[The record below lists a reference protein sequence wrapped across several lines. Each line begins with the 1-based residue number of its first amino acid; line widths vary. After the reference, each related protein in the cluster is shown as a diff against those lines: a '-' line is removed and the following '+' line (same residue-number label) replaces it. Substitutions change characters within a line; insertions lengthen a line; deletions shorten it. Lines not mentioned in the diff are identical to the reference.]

1 MKFSP
6 NIKIP
11 DSLKRVLKRES
22 TPTPLQEP
30 RRPIK
35 RNPKDNIPLNF
46 RERSNARISL
56 LASIV
61 VLAILVLFFNQLD
74 YRLIRKPA
82 IDAQKKAAAIKEKQ
96 EAAATTGEITTASV
110 IAVGDNLYH
119 QSLIDAG
126 ASSDGNW
133 NYDKIYTHIQDAIKD
148 ADIKMI
154 DQETVFTTDHDSVSS
169 YPSFATPTEVGDAI
183 IKAGFNVVESANN
196 HIDDFGEGFLT
207 DTLNFWKTTYPDVTL
222 LGIHDS
228 QEDADTV
235 KIREVNGIK
244 IAFLD
249 YTYGTNVGGIE
260 GKDYMI
266 DMIRKDKITTMIQK
280 AKQQADCIIFVAHWG
295 TEDETMPN
303 EYEKQWAA
311 YLMEQGVNVIIG
323 GHPHV
328 LQPYGRLTDDKG
340 NETVV
345 FYSLGNFVS
354 TQQKLEELLGGM
366 AKFTIQKTVKDGKT
380 SIEILT
386 PTVEPLVMHYNSDAG
401 EFGPYMLSDYTE
413 ELASQN
419 GVQKYIGSGVFT
431 LDNLKKKFNEIMS
444 MNVTPSTGTNLLDV
458 TIDTDLNMIDASG
471 NIVEDTDSITAEKY
485 YADKGIDINS
495 ENFNSADN
503 NSGST
508 DSSSDD
514 TSDDGSDSYDDSSYD
529 DSYDDSSYD
538 SSDDS
543 SDDGSYDDGSYDDS
557 NYDDGSYDDS
567 SYDDGSS
574 DGSSYDDYVDEG
586 YDTDEEGGDWNY

>member
-1 MKFSP
+1 
-6 NIKIP
+6 
-11 DSLKRVLKRES
+11 
-22 TPTPLQEP
+22 
-30 RRPIK
+30 
-35 RNPKDNIPLNF
+35 
-46 RERSNARISL
+46 
-56 LASIV
+56 
-61 VLAILVLFFNQLD
+61 
-74 YRLIRKPA
+74 
-82 IDAQKKAAAIKEKQ
+82 
-96 EAAATTGEITTASV
+96 
-110 IAVGDNLYH
+110 
-119 QSLIDAG
+119 
-126 ASSDGNW
+126 
-133 NYDKIYTHIQDAIKD
+133 
-148 ADIKMI
+148 MI

-207 DTLNFWKTTYPDVTL
+207 DTLNFWKTKYPDVTL

-235 KIREVNGIK
+235 KIREINGIK

-266 DMIRKDKITTMIQK
+266 DMIRKDKITAMIQK
-280 AKQQADCIIFVAHWG
+280 AKKQADCIIFVAHWG
-295 TEDETMPN
+295 TEGETMPN

-366 AKFTIQKTVKDGKT
+366 AKFTIQKTVQNGKT

-419 GVQKYIGSGVFT
+419 GVQSYIGSGVFT

-485 YADKGIDINS
+485 YADKGIDITS
-495 ENFNSADN
+495 EDFNSADN

-508 DSSSDD
+508 
-514 TSDDGSDSYDDSSYD
+514 
-529 DSYDDSSYD
+529 
-538 SSDDS
+538 DDS
-543 SDDGSYDDGSYDDS
+543 SDDGSYDDGSYDDGS
-557 NYDDGSYDDS
+557 YDDGSYDDGSYDDGSYDDGSYDDGSYDDS
-567 SYDDGSS
+567 
-574 DGSSYDDYVDEG
+574 
-586 YDTDEEGGDWNY
+586 EE

>member
-1 MKFSP
+1 MKFP
-6 NIKIP
+6 LNFNNPFKKEN
-11 DSLKRVLKRES
+11 LTEGLQNFREERENRK
-22 TPTPLQEP
+22 TV
-30 RRPIK
+30 K
-35 RNPKDNIPLNF
+35 RNFKENIPLNF
-46 RERSNARISL
+46 RERSNARASL
-56 LASIV
+56 LASVI
-61 VLAILVLFFNQLD
+61 VLAVLVILFNQLD
-74 YRLIRKPA
+74 YRMIRKPA
-82 IDAQKKAAAIKEKQ
+82 IDAQKKAAAKEKPKTT
-96 EAAATTGEITTASV
+96 ATTSDVTTASV

-126 ASSDGNW
+126 ASEDGNW
-133 NYDKIYTHIQDAIKD
+133 NYDKIYTHITDAIKD
-148 ADIKMI
+148 ADIRMI

-183 IKAGFNVVESANN
+183 VKAGFNVVESANN

-207 DTLNFWKTTYPDVTL
+207 DTLNFWKTKYPDVTL

-458 TIDTDLNMIDASG
+458 TINTDLNIIDASG
-471 NIVEDTDSITAEKY
+471 NIVEDTDSITAEQY

-503 NSGST
+503 GSGST
-508 DSSSDD
+508 
-514 TSDDGSDSYDDSSYD
+514 
-529 DSYDDSSYD
+529 
-538 SSDDS
+538 DDS
-543 SDDGSYDDGSYDDS
+543 SDDGSDDDS
-557 NYDDGSYDDS
+557 GSYDDS
-567 SYDDGSS
+567 SYDDGSY
-574 DGSSYDDYVDEG
+574 DDSYDES
-586 YDTDEEGGDWNY
+586 EE

>member
-1 MKFSP
+1 MKFPP
-6 NIKIP
+6 NFNNPFKKENLP
-11 DSLKRVLKRES
+11 ESLQNFRELRES
-22 TPTPLQEP
+22 
-30 RRPIK
+30 RKAVK
-35 RNPKDNIPLNF
+35 RNSRDNIPLNF
-46 RERSNARISL
+46 RERSNARTSL
-56 LASIV
+56 IASIV
-61 VLAILVLFFNQLD
+61 VLAFLVLFFNQLD

-82 IDAQKKAAAIKEKQ
+82 IDAQKKTAAMKEQQKT
-96 EAAATTGEITTASV
+96 EAAATETTTASV

-126 ASSDGNW
+126 ASEDGNW
-133 NYDKIYTHIQDAIKD
+133 NYDKIYTHILDAIKD
-148 ADIKMI
+148 ADVKMI

-196 HIDDFGEGFLT
+196 HIDDFGEGFLN
-207 DTLNFWKTTYPDVTL
+207 DTLNFWKTKYPDVTL

-228 QEDADTV
+228 QEDSDTV

-266 DMIRKDKITTMIQK
+266 DMIRKEKITTMIQK
-280 AKQQADCIIFVAHWG
+280 AKKQADCIIFVAHWG

-366 AKFTIQKTVKDGKT
+366 AKFTIQKTVQNGKT
-380 SIEILT
+380 SIQILT
-386 PTVEPLVMHYNSDAG
+386 PTVEPLVIHYNSEAG

-413 ELASQN
+413 ELASQH
-419 GVQKYIGSGVFT
+419 GVQKYIGNVFT

-444 MNVTPSTGTNLLDV
+444 MNVTPSTGTDLLDV
-458 TIDTDLNMIDASG
+458 TINTDLNMVDASG
-471 NIVEDTDSITAEKY
+471 NVVEDTNSITAEQY
-485 YADKGIDINS
+485 YADKGIDVNS
-495 ENFNSADN
+495 EDFNAADN
-503 NSGST
+503 GSGNSD
-508 DSSSDD
+508 DSSYDSSDD
-514 TSDDGSDSYDDSSYD
+514 SSYDDSSYDDSSYD

-538 SSDDS
+538 DS
-543 SDDGSYDDGSYDDS
+543 SYDASYDDS
-557 NYDDGSYDDS
+557 
-567 SYDDGSS
+567 
-574 DGSSYDDYVDEG
+574 
-586 YDTDEEGGDWNY
+586 EE

>member
-1 MKFSP
+1 MKFPP
-6 NIKIP
+6 NFNNP
-11 DSLKRVLKRES
+11 FKRENL
-22 TPTPLQEP
+22 PERLQNFREA
-30 RRPIK
+30 RENRKAVK
-35 RNPKDNIPLNF
+35 RNFKENIPLNF
-46 RERSNARISL
+46 RERSNARTSL
-56 LASIV
+56 LASVI
-61 VLAILVLFFNQLD
+61 VLAVLVILFNQLD

-82 IDAQKKAAAIKEKQ
+82 IDAQKKAAAAKEKQ
-96 EAAATTGEITTASV
+96 ETEAATGDVTTASV

-126 ASSDGNW
+126 VSEDGTW
-133 NYDKIYTHIQDAIKD
+133 NYDKIYTHITDAIKD
-148 ADIKMI
+148 ADIRMI
-154 DQETVFTTDHDSVSS
+154 DQETVFTTDHDNVSS

-207 DTLNFWKTTYPDVTL
+207 DTLNFWKTNYPDVTL

-235 KIREVNGIK
+235 KIREVNGIR

-380 SIEILT
+380 SVKILT
-386 PTVEPLVMHYNSDAG
+386 PTVEPLVMHYNSDSG

-419 GVQKYIGSGVFT
+419 GVQKYIGDGVFT

-444 MNVTPSTGTNLLDV
+444 MNVTPSTGTDLLDV
-458 TIDTDLNMIDASG
+458 TINTDLNMIDSSG
-471 NIVEDTDSITAEKY
+471 NVVEDTASITAEQY
-485 YADKGIDINS
+485 YADKGIDITS
-495 ENFNSADN
+495 ESFNTA
-503 NSGST
+503 
-508 DSSSDD
+508 DSSSGSAEGSSDD
-514 TSDDGSDSYDDSSYD
+514 SSDDGSDDGSYDDSSD
-529 DSYDDSSYD
+529 DGSYY
-538 SSDDS
+538 
-543 SDDGSYDDGSYDDS
+543 DDGSYDDGSYDDS
-557 NYDDGSYDDS
+557 YYDDS
-567 SYDDGSS
+567 
-574 DGSSYDDYVDEG
+574 
-586 YDTDEEGGDWNY
+586 EE

>member
-1 MKFSP
+1 MKFPP
-6 NIKIP
+6 NFNNPFKKENLP
-11 DSLKRVLKRES
+11 ESLQNFRELRES
-22 TPTPLQEP
+22 
-30 RRPIK
+30 RKAVK
-35 RNPKDNIPLNF
+35 RNSRDNIPLNF
-46 RERSNARISL
+46 RERSNARTSL
-56 LASIV
+56 IASIV
-61 VLAILVLFFNQLD
+61 VLAFLVLFFNQID

-82 IDAQKKAAAIKEKQ
+82 IDAQKKAAAMKEQQKT
-96 EAAATTGEITTASV
+96 EAAATETTTASV

-126 ASSDGNW
+126 ASEDGNW
-133 NYDKIYTHIQDAIKD
+133 NYDKIYTHILDAIKD
-148 ADIKMI
+148 ADVKMI

-196 HIDDFGEGFLT
+196 HIDDFGEGFLN
-207 DTLNFWKTTYPDVTL
+207 DTLNFWKTKYPDVTL

-228 QEDADTV
+228 QEDSDTV

-266 DMIRKDKITTMIQK
+266 DMIRKEKITTMIQK
-280 AKQQADCIIFVAHWG
+280 AKKQADCIIFVAHWG

-366 AKFTIQKTVKDGKT
+366 AKFTIQKTVQNGKT
-380 SIEILT
+380 SIQILT
-386 PTVEPLVMHYNSDAG
+386 PTVEPLVMHYNSEAG

-413 ELASQN
+413 ELASQH
-419 GVQKYIGSGVFT
+419 GVQKYIGNVFT

-444 MNVTPSTGTNLLDV
+444 MNVTPSTGTDLLDV
-458 TIDTDLNMIDASG
+458 TINTDLNMVDASG
-471 NIVEDTDSITAEKY
+471 NVVEDTNSITAEQY

-495 ENFNSADN
+495 EDFNAADN
-503 NSGST
+503 GSGNSD
-508 DSSSDD
+508 DSSYDSSDD
-514 TSDDGSDSYDDSSYD
+514 SSYDDSSYDDSSYDDSSYD

-538 SSDDS
+538 DS
-543 SDDGSYDDGSYDDS
+543 SYDASYDDS
-557 NYDDGSYDDS
+557 
-567 SYDDGSS
+567 
-574 DGSSYDDYVDEG
+574 
-586 YDTDEEGGDWNY
+586 EE

>member
-1 MKFSP
+1 MKFPLNFNNSFKKE
-6 NIKIP
+6 N
-11 DSLKRVLKRES
+11 LTEGLQNFREERENRK
-22 TPTPLQEP
+22 TV
-30 RRPIK
+30 K
-35 RNPKDNIPLNF
+35 RNFKENIPLNF
-46 RERSNARISL
+46 RERSNARASL
-56 LASIV
+56 LASVI
-61 VLAILVLFFNQLD
+61 VLAVLVILFNQLD
-74 YRLIRKPA
+74 YRMIRKPA
-82 IDAQKKAAAIKEKQ
+82 IDAQKKSAAAKEKP
-96 EAAATTGEITTASV
+96 ETTATTSDVTTASV

-126 ASSDGNW
+126 ASEDGNW
-133 NYDKIYTHIQDAIKD
+133 NYDKIYTHITDAIKD
-148 ADIKMI
+148 ADIRMI

-183 IKAGFNVVESANN
+183 VKAGFNVVESANN

-207 DTLNFWKTTYPDVTL
+207 DTLNFWKTKYPDVTL

-266 DMIRKDKITTMIQK
+266 DMIRKEKITTMIQK

-328 LQPYGRLTDDKG
+328 LQPYGRISDGKG

-366 AKFTIQKTVKDGKT
+366 AKFTIQKTVENGKT
-380 SIEILT
+380 SIQILT

-419 GVQKYIGSGVFT
+419 GVQKYIGDGVFT

-458 TIDTDLNMIDASG
+458 IIDTDLNMVDSSG
-471 NIVEDTDSITAEKY
+471 NIVEDTDSITAEQY
-485 YADKGIDINS
+485 YADKGIDVNS
-495 ENFNSADN
+495 EDFNSADS
-503 NSGST
+503 NSGNT
-508 DSSSDD
+508 D
-514 TSDDGSDSYDDSSYD
+514 
-529 DSYDDSSYD
+529 D

-543 SDDGSYDDGSYDDS
+543 SDDGSDDGSYDDGSYDDS
-557 NYDDGSYDDS
+557 SYDDTGD
-567 SYDDGSS
+567 YDS
-574 DGSSYDDYVDEG
+574 
-586 YDTDEEGGDWNY
+586 EE

>member
-1 MKFSP
+1 MKFPP
-6 NIKIP
+6 NFNNPFKKENLP
-11 DSLKRVLKRES
+11 ESLQNFRELRES
-22 TPTPLQEP
+22 
-30 RRPIK
+30 RKAVK
-35 RNPKDNIPLNF
+35 RNSRDNIPLNF
-46 RERSNARISL
+46 RERSNARTSL
-56 LASIV
+56 IASIV
-61 VLAILVLFFNQLD
+61 VLAFLVLFFNQLD

-82 IDAQKKAAAIKEKQ
+82 IDAQKKATAMKEQKKT
-96 EAAATTGEITTASV
+96 EAESVETTTASV

-126 ASSDGNW
+126 VSEDGNW
-133 NYDKIYTHIQDAIKD
+133 NYDNIYTHILDAIKD
-148 ADIKMI
+148 ADVKMI

-196 HIDDFGEGFLT
+196 HIDDFGEGFLN
-207 DTLNFWKTTYPDVTL
+207 DTLNFWKTKYPDVTL
-222 LGIHDS
+222 IGIHDS
-228 QEDADTV
+228 QEDSDTV

-266 DMIRKDKITTMIQK
+266 DMIRKEKITTMIQK
-280 AKQQADCIIFVAHWG
+280 AKKQADCIIFVAHWG

-366 AKFTIQKTVKDGKT
+366 AKFTIQKTVQNGKT
-380 SIEILT
+380 SIQILT
-386 PTVEPLVMHYNSDAG
+386 PTVEPLVMHYNSEAG

-413 ELASQN
+413 ELASQH
-419 GVQKYIGSGVFT
+419 GVQKYIGNVFT

-444 MNVTPSTGTNLLDV
+444 MNVTPSTGTDLLDV
-458 TIDTDLNMIDASG
+458 TINTDLNMVDASG
-471 NIVEDTDSITAEKY
+471 NVVEDTNSITAEQY
-485 YADKGIDINS
+485 YADKGIDVNS
-495 ENFNSADN
+495 EDFNAADN
-503 NSGST
+503 GSGNSD
-508 DSSSDD
+508 DSSYDSSDD
-514 TSDDGSDSYDDSSYD
+514 SSYDDSSYDDSSYD

-538 SSDDS
+538 DS
-543 SDDGSYDDGSYDDS
+543 SYDASYDDS
-557 NYDDGSYDDS
+557 
-567 SYDDGSS
+567 
-574 DGSSYDDYVDEG
+574 
-586 YDTDEEGGDWNY
+586 EE

>member
-1 MKFSP
+1 MKFPLNFNNSFKKE
-6 NIKIP
+6 N
-11 DSLKRVLKRES
+11 LTEGLQNFREERENRK
-22 TPTPLQEP
+22 TV
-30 RRPIK
+30 K
-35 RNPKDNIPLNF
+35 RNFKENIPLNF
-46 RERSNARISL
+46 RERSNARASL
-56 LASIV
+56 LASVI
-61 VLAILVLFFNQLD
+61 VLAVLVILFNQLD
-74 YRLIRKPA
+74 YRMIRKPA
-82 IDAQKKAAAIKEKQ
+82 IDAQKKSAAAKEKP
-96 EAAATTGEITTASV
+96 ETTATTSDVTTASV

-126 ASSDGNW
+126 ASEDGNW
-133 NYDKIYTHIQDAIKD
+133 NYDKIYTHITDAIKD
-148 ADIKMI
+148 ADIRMI

-183 IKAGFNVVESANN
+183 VKAGFNVVESANN
-196 HIDDFGEGFLT
+196 HIDYFGEGFLT
-207 DTLNFWKTTYPDVTL
+207 DTLNFWKTKYPDVTL

-266 DMIRKDKITTMIQK
+266 DMIRKEKITTMIQK

-328 LQPYGRLTDDKG
+328 LQPYGRISDGKG

-366 AKFTIQKTVKDGKT
+366 AKFTIQKTVENGKT
-380 SIEILT
+380 SIQILT

-419 GVQKYIGSGVFT
+419 GVQKYIGDGVFT

-458 TIDTDLNMIDASG
+458 TIDTDLNMVDSSG
-471 NIVEDTDSITAEKY
+471 NIVEDTDSITAEQY
-485 YADKGIDINS
+485 YADKGIDVNS
-495 ENFNSADN
+495 EDFNSADS
-503 NSGST
+503 NSGNT
-508 DSSSDD
+508 DDSSDD
-514 TSDDGSDSYDDSSYD
+514 SSDDGSDDGSYDDSSYD
-529 DSYDDSSYD
+529 DSSY
-538 SSDDS
+538 
-543 SDDGSYDDGSYDDS
+543 DDGSYDDGSYDDS
-557 NYDDGSYDDS
+557 NYDDTGDYDS
-567 SYDDGSS
+567 
-574 DGSSYDDYVDEG
+574 
-586 YDTDEEGGDWNY
+586 EE

>member
-1 MKFSP
+1 MKFP
-6 NIKIP
+6 LNFNNPFKKEN
-11 DSLKRVLKRES
+11 LTEGLQNFREERENRK
-22 TPTPLQEP
+22 TV
-30 RRPIK
+30 K
-35 RNPKDNIPLNF
+35 RNFKENIPRNF
-46 RERSNARISL
+46 RERSNARASL
-56 LASIV
+56 LASVI
-61 VLAILVLFFNQLD
+61 VLAVLVILFNQLD
-74 YRLIRKPA
+74 YRMIRKPA
-82 IDAQKKAAAIKEKQ
+82 IDAQKKTAAAKEKP
-96 EAAATTGEITTASV
+96 ETTATTSDVTTASV

-126 ASSDGNW
+126 ASEDGNW
-133 NYDKIYTHIQDAIKD
+133 NYDKIYTHITDAIKD
-148 ADIKMI
+148 ADIRMI

-183 IKAGFNVVESANN
+183 VKAGFNVVESANN

-207 DTLNFWKTTYPDVTL
+207 DTLNFWKTKYPDVTL

-266 DMIRKDKITTMIQK
+266 DMIRKEKITTMIQK

-328 LQPYGRLTDDKG
+328 LQPYGRISDGKG

-366 AKFTIQKTVKDGKT
+366 AKFTIQKTVENGKT
-380 SIEILT
+380 SIQILT

-419 GVQKYIGSGVFT
+419 GVQKYIGDGVFT

-458 TIDTDLNMIDASG
+458 TIDTDLNMVDSSG
-471 NIVEDTDSITAEKY
+471 NIVEDTDSITAEQY

-495 ENFNSADN
+495 EDFNSADSS
-503 NSGST
+503 SGNT
-508 DSSSDD
+508 DDSSDD
-514 TSDDGSDSYDDSSYD
+514 SSDDGSDDSSYD
-529 DSYDDSSYD
+529 DSSY
-538 SSDDS
+538 
-543 SDDGSYDDGSYDDS
+543 DDGSYDDGSYDDS
-557 NYDDGSYDDS
+557 SYDDTGD
-567 SYDDGSS
+567 YDS
-574 DGSSYDDYVDEG
+574 
-586 YDTDEEGGDWNY
+586 EE

>member
-1 MKFSP
+1 MKFPP

-11 DSLKRVLKRES
+11 DSIKRVLKRES
-22 TPTPLQEP
+22 TPDSLHEP
-30 RRPIK
+30 KRPIR

-46 RERSNARISL
+46 RERSNARASL
-56 LASIV
+56 LASVI

-82 IDAQKKAAAIKEKQ
+82 IDAQKKAAAAKAKADQ
-96 EAAATTGEITTASV
+96 EAADTTAETTTASV

-133 NYDKIYTHIQDAIKD
+133 NYDKIYTHITDAIKD

-207 DTLNFWKTTYPDVTL
+207 DTLNFWKTKYPDVTL

-266 DMIRKDKITTMIQK
+266 DMIRKDKITAMIQK

-366 AKFTIQKTVKDGKT
+366 AKFTIQKTVQDGKT

-401 EFGPYMLSDYTE
+401 EFGPYMLFDYTE

-419 GVQKYIGSGVFT
+419 GVQSYIGSGVFT

-471 NIVEDTDSITAEKY
+471 NVVEDTASITAEKY
-485 YADKGIDINS
+485 YADKGIDVTS
-495 ENFNSADN
+495 EDFNSADN

-508 DSSSDD
+508 DDSSDD
-514 TSDDGSDSYDDSSYD
+514 SSDDGSDSYDDSSYD
-529 DSYDDSSYD
+529 DGSYDDSSYD
-538 SSDDS
+538 DS
-543 SDDGSYDDGSYDDS
+543 SYDDGSYDDGSYDDGSYDDS
-557 NYDDGSYDDS
+557 
-567 SYDDGSS
+567 
-574 DGSSYDDYVDEG
+574 
-586 YDTDEEGGDWNY
+586 EE

>member
-1 MKFSP
+1 MKFP
-6 NIKIP
+6 LNFNNPFKKEN
-11 DSLKRVLKRES
+11 LTEGLQNFREERENRK
-22 TPTPLQEP
+22 TV
-30 RRPIK
+30 K
-35 RNPKDNIPLNF
+35 RNFKENIPLNF
-46 RERSNARISL
+46 RERSNARASL
-56 LASIV
+56 LASVI
-61 VLAILVLFFNQLD
+61 VLAVLVILFNQLD
-74 YRLIRKPA
+74 YRMIRKSA
-82 IDAQKKAAAIKEKQ
+82 IDAQKKTAAAKEKP
-96 EAAATTGEITTASV
+96 ETTATTSDVTTASV

-126 ASSDGNW
+126 ASEDGNW
-133 NYDKIYTHIQDAIKD
+133 NYDKIYTHITDAIKD
-148 ADIKMI
+148 ADIRMI

-183 IKAGFNVVESANN
+183 VKAGFNVVESANN

-207 DTLNFWKTTYPDVTL
+207 DTLNFWKTKYPDVTL

-266 DMIRKDKITTMIQK
+266 DMIRKEKITTMIQK

-328 LQPYGRLTDDKG
+328 LQPYGRISDGKG

-366 AKFTIQKTVKDGKT
+366 AKFTIQKTVENGKT
-380 SIEILT
+380 SIQILT

-419 GVQKYIGSGVFT
+419 GVQKYIGDGVFT

-458 TIDTDLNMIDASG
+458 TIDTDLNMVDSSG
-471 NIVEDTDSITAEKY
+471 NIVEDTDSITAEQY

-495 ENFNSADN
+495 EDFNSADSS
-503 NSGST
+503 SGNT
-508 DSSSDD
+508 DDSSDD
-514 TSDDGSDSYDDSSYD
+514 SSDDGSDDSSYD
-529 DSYDDSSYD
+529 DSSY
-538 SSDDS
+538 
-543 SDDGSYDDGSYDDS
+543 DDGSYDDGSYDDS
-557 NYDDGSYDDS
+557 SYDDTGD
-567 SYDDGSS
+567 YDS
-574 DGSSYDDYVDEG
+574 
-586 YDTDEEGGDWNY
+586 EE

>member
-1 MKFSP
+1 MKFPLNFNNSFKKE
-6 NIKIP
+6 N
-11 DSLKRVLKRES
+11 LTEGLQNFREERENRK
-22 TPTPLQEP
+22 TV
-30 RRPIK
+30 K
-35 RNPKDNIPLNF
+35 RNFKENIPLNF
-46 RERSNARISL
+46 RERSNARASL
-56 LASIV
+56 LASVI
-61 VLAILVLFFNQLD
+61 VLAVLVILFNQLD
-74 YRLIRKPA
+74 YRMIRKPA
-82 IDAQKKAAAIKEKQ
+82 IDAQKKSAAAKEKP
-96 EAAATTGEITTASV
+96 ETTATTSDVTTASV
-110 IAVGDNLYH
+110 IAVGDNFYH

-126 ASSDGNW
+126 ASEDGNW
-133 NYDKIYTHIQDAIKD
+133 NYDKIYTHITDAIKD
-148 ADIKMI
+148 ADIRMI

-183 IKAGFNVVESANN
+183 VKAGFNVVESANN

-207 DTLNFWKTTYPDVTL
+207 DTLNFWKTKYPDVTL

-266 DMIRKDKITTMIQK
+266 DMIRKEKITTMIQK

-328 LQPYGRLTDDKG
+328 LQPYGRISDGKG

-366 AKFTIQKTVKDGKT
+366 AKFTIQKTVENGKT
-380 SIEILT
+380 SIQILT

-419 GVQKYIGSGVFT
+419 GVQKYIGDGVFT

-458 TIDTDLNMIDASG
+458 TIDTDLNMVDSSG
-471 NIVEDTDSITAEKY
+471 NIVEDTDSITAEQY
-485 YADKGIDINS
+485 YADKGIDVNS
-495 ENFNSADN
+495 EDFNSADS
-503 NSGST
+503 NSGNT
-508 DSSSDD
+508 DDSSDD
-514 TSDDGSDSYDDSSYD
+514 SSDDGSDDGSYDDSSYD
-529 DSYDDSSYD
+529 DSSY
-538 SSDDS
+538 
-543 SDDGSYDDGSYDDS
+543 DDGSYDDGSYDDS
-557 NYDDGSYDDS
+557 NYDDTGDYDS
-567 SYDDGSS
+567 
-574 DGSSYDDYVDEG
+574 
-586 YDTDEEGGDWNY
+586 EE

>member
-1 MKFSP
+1 MKFP
-6 NIKIP
+6 LNFNNPFKKEN
-11 DSLKRVLKRES
+11 LTEGLQNFREERENRK
-22 TPTPLQEP
+22 TV
-30 RRPIK
+30 K
-35 RNPKDNIPLNF
+35 RNFKENIPLNF
-46 RERSNARISL
+46 RERSNARASL
-56 LASIV
+56 LASVI
-61 VLAILVLFFNQLD
+61 VLAVLVILFNQLD
-74 YRLIRKPA
+74 YRMIRKPA
-82 IDAQKKAAAIKEKQ
+82 IDAQKKTAAAKEKP
-96 EAAATTGEITTASV
+96 ETTATTSDVTTASV

-126 ASSDGNW
+126 ASEDGNW
-133 NYDKIYTHIQDAIKD
+133 NYDKIYTHITDAIKD
-148 ADIKMI
+148 ADIRMI

-183 IKAGFNVVESANN
+183 VKAGFNVVESANN

-207 DTLNFWKTTYPDVTL
+207 DTLNFWKTKYPDVTL

-235 KIREVNGIK
+235 KIREVNGIN

-266 DMIRKDKITTMIQK
+266 DMIRKEKITTMIQK

-328 LQPYGRLTDDKG
+328 LQPYGRISDGKG

-366 AKFTIQKTVKDGKT
+366 AKFTIQKTVENGKT
-380 SIEILT
+380 SIQILT

-419 GVQKYIGSGVFT
+419 GVQKYIGDGVFT

-458 TIDTDLNMIDASG
+458 TIDTDLNMVDSSG
-471 NIVEDTDSITAEKY
+471 NIVEDTDSITAEQY

-495 ENFNSADN
+495 EDFNSADSS
-503 NSGST
+503 SGNT
-508 DSSSDD
+508 DDSSDD
-514 TSDDGSDSYDDSSYD
+514 SSDDGSDDSSYD
-529 DSYDDSSYD
+529 DSSY
-538 SSDDS
+538 
-543 SDDGSYDDGSYDDS
+543 DDGSYDDGSYDDS
-557 NYDDGSYDDS
+557 SYDDTGD
-567 SYDDGSS
+567 YDS
-574 DGSSYDDYVDEG
+574 
-586 YDTDEEGGDWNY
+586 EE

>member
-1 MKFSP
+1 MKFPLNFNNSFKKE
-6 NIKIP
+6 N
-11 DSLKRVLKRES
+11 LTEGLQNFREERENRK
-22 TPTPLQEP
+22 TV
-30 RRPIK
+30 K
-35 RNPKDNIPLNF
+35 RNFKENIPLNF
-46 RERSNARISL
+46 RERSNARASL
-56 LASIV
+56 LASVI
-61 VLAILVLFFNQLD
+61 VLAVLVILFNQLD
-74 YRLIRKPA
+74 YRMIRKPA
-82 IDAQKKAAAIKEKQ
+82 IDAQKKSAAAKEKP
-96 EAAATTGEITTASV
+96 ETTATTSDVTTASV

-126 ASSDGNW
+126 ASEDGNW
-133 NYDKIYTHIQDAIKD
+133 NYDKIYTHITDAIKD
-148 ADIKMI
+148 ADIRMI

-183 IKAGFNVVESANN
+183 VKAGFNVVESANN

-207 DTLNFWKTTYPDVTL
+207 DTLNFWKTKYPDVTL

-266 DMIRKDKITTMIQK
+266 DMIRKEKITTMIQK

-328 LQPYGRLTDDKG
+328 LQPYGRISDGKG

-366 AKFTIQKTVKDGKT
+366 AKFTIQKTVENGKT
-380 SIEILT
+380 SIQILT

-419 GVQKYIGSGVFT
+419 GVQKYIGDGVFT

-458 TIDTDLNMIDASG
+458 TIDTDLNMVDSSG
-471 NIVEDTDSITAEKY
+471 NIVEDTDSITAEQY
-485 YADKGIDINS
+485 YADKGIDVNS
-495 ENFNSADN
+495 EDFNSADS
-503 NSGST
+503 NSGNT
-508 DSSSDD
+508 DDSSDD
-514 TSDDGSDSYDDSSYD
+514 SSDDGSDDGSYDDSSYD
-529 DSYDDSSYD
+529 DSSYDDGSY
-538 SSDDS
+538 
-543 SDDGSYDDGSYDDS
+543 DDGSYDDGSYDDS
-557 NYDDGSYDDS
+557 SYDDTGD
-567 SYDDGSS
+567 YGS
-574 DGSSYDDYVDEG
+574 
-586 YDTDEEGGDWNY
+586 EE

>member
-1 MKFSP
+1 MKFPLNFNNSFKKE
-6 NIKIP
+6 N
-11 DSLKRVLKRES
+11 LTEGLQNFREERENRK
-22 TPTPLQEP
+22 TV
-30 RRPIK
+30 K
-35 RNPKDNIPLNF
+35 RNFKENIPLNF
-46 RERSNARISL
+46 RERSNARASL
-56 LASIV
+56 LASVI
-61 VLAILVLFFNQLD
+61 VLAVLVILFNQLD
-74 YRLIRKPA
+74 YRMIRKPA
-82 IDAQKKAAAIKEKQ
+82 IDAQKKSAAAKEKP
-96 EAAATTGEITTASV
+96 ETTATTSDVTTASV

-126 ASSDGNW
+126 ASEDGNW
-133 NYDKIYTHIQDAIKD
+133 NYDKIYTHITDAIKD
-148 ADIKMI
+148 ADIRMI

-183 IKAGFNVVESANN
+183 VKAGFNVVESANN

-207 DTLNFWKTTYPDVTL
+207 DTLNFWKTKYPDVTL

-266 DMIRKDKITTMIQK
+266 DMIRKEKITTMIQK

-323 GHPHV
+323 RHPHV
-328 LQPYGRLTDDKG
+328 LQPYGRISDGKG

-366 AKFTIQKTVKDGKT
+366 AKFTIQKTVENGKT
-380 SIEILT
+380 SIQILT

-419 GVQKYIGSGVFT
+419 GVQKYIGDGVFT

-458 TIDTDLNMIDASG
+458 TIDTDLNMVDSSG
-471 NIVEDTDSITAEKY
+471 NIVEDTDSITAEQY
-485 YADKGIDINS
+485 YADKGIDVNS
-495 ENFNSADN
+495 EDFNSADS
-503 NSGST
+503 NSGNT
-508 DSSSDD
+508 DDSSDD
-514 TSDDGSDSYDDSSYD
+514 SSDDGSDDGSYDDSSYD
-529 DSYDDSSYD
+529 DSSY
-538 SSDDS
+538 
-543 SDDGSYDDGSYDDS
+543 DDGSYDDGSYDDS
-557 NYDDGSYDDS
+557 NYDDTGDYDS
-567 SYDDGSS
+567 
-574 DGSSYDDYVDEG
+574 
-586 YDTDEEGGDWNY
+586 EE

>member
-1 MKFSP
+1 MKFPLNFNNSFKKE
-6 NIKIP
+6 N
-11 DSLKRVLKRES
+11 LTEGLQNFREERENRK
-22 TPTPLQEP
+22 TV
-30 RRPIK
+30 K
-35 RNPKDNIPLNF
+35 RNFKENIPLNF
-46 RERSNARISL
+46 RERSNARASL
-56 LASIV
+56 LASVI
-61 VLAILVLFFNQLD
+61 VLAVLVILFNQLD
-74 YRLIRKPA
+74 YRMIRKPA
-82 IDAQKKAAAIKEKQ
+82 IDAQKKSAAAKEKP
-96 EAAATTGEITTASV
+96 ETTATTSDVTTASV

-126 ASSDGNW
+126 ASEDGNW
-133 NYDKIYTHIQDAIKD
+133 NYDKIYTHITDAIKD
-148 ADIKMI
+148 ADIRMI

-183 IKAGFNVVESANN
+183 VKAGFNVVESANN
-196 HIDDFGEGFLT
+196 YIDDFGEGFLT
-207 DTLNFWKTTYPDVTL
+207 DTLNFWKTKYPDVTL

-266 DMIRKDKITTMIQK
+266 DMIRKEKITTMIQK

-328 LQPYGRLTDDKG
+328 LQPYGRISDGKG

-366 AKFTIQKTVKDGKT
+366 AKFTIQKTVENGKT
-380 SIEILT
+380 SIQILT

-419 GVQKYIGSGVFT
+419 GVQKYIGDGVFT

-458 TIDTDLNMIDASG
+458 TIDTDLNMVDSSG
-471 NIVEDTDSITAEKY
+471 NIVEDTDSITAEQY
-485 YADKGIDINS
+485 YADKGIDVNS
-495 ENFNSADN
+495 EDFNSADS
-503 NSGST
+503 NSGNT
-508 DSSSDD
+508 DDSSDD
-514 TSDDGSDSYDDSSYD
+514 SSDDGSDDGSYDDSSYD
-529 DSYDDSSYD
+529 DSSY
-538 SSDDS
+538 
-543 SDDGSYDDGSYDDS
+543 DDGSYDDGSYDDS
-557 NYDDGSYDDS
+557 NYDDTGDYDS
-567 SYDDGSS
+567 
-574 DGSSYDDYVDEG
+574 
-586 YDTDEEGGDWNY
+586 EE

>member
-1 MKFSP
+1 MKFPP
-6 NIKIP
+6 NINIP
-11 DSLKRVLKRES
+11 DSLKGVFKKSS
-22 TPTPLQEP
+22 TPDPLREP
-30 RRPIK
+30 R

-46 RERSNARISL
+46 RERSNARVSL
-56 LASIV
+56 MASVI

-82 IDAQKKAAAIKEKQ
+82 IDAQKKAAAAKTKADQ
-96 EAAATTGEITTASV
+96 EAADTTAETTTASV

-207 DTLNFWKTTYPDVTL
+207 DTLNFWKTKYPDVTL

-266 DMIRKDKITTMIQK
+266 DMIRKDKITAMIQK
-280 AKQQADCIIFVAHWG
+280 AKKQADCIIFVAHWG
-295 TEDETMPN
+295 TEGETMPN

-366 AKFTIQKTVKDGKT
+366 AKFTIQKTVQNGKT

-419 GVQKYIGSGVFT
+419 GVQSYIGSGVFT

-485 YADKGIDINS
+485 YADKGIDITS
-495 ENFNSADN
+495 EDFNSADN

-508 DSSSDD
+508 
-514 TSDDGSDSYDDSSYD
+514 
-529 DSYDDSSYD
+529 
-538 SSDDS
+538 DDS
-543 SDDGSYDDGSYDDS
+543 SDDGSYDDGSYDDGS
-557 NYDDGSYDDS
+557 YDDGSYDDGSYDDGSYDDGSYDDGSYDDGSYDDGSYDDS
-567 SYDDGSS
+567 
-574 DGSSYDDYVDEG
+574 
-586 YDTDEEGGDWNY
+586 EE

>member
-22 TPTPLQEP
+22 TPDPLREP
-30 RRPIK
+30 KRPIR

-46 RERSNARISL
+46 RERSNARLSL
-56 LASIV
+56 IASIV

-74 YRLIRKPA
+74 YRLVRKPA
-82 IDAQKKAAAIKEKQ
+82 IDAHKKATISKEKQ
-96 EAAATTGEITTASV
+96 ETTTTTGETTTASV

-207 DTLNFWKTTYPDVTL
+207 DTLNFWKTKYPDVTL

-228 QEDADTV
+228 QEDADIV

-295 TEDETMPN
+295 TED
-303 EYEKQWAA
+303 
-311 YLMEQGVNVIIG
+311 
-323 GHPHV
+323 
-328 LQPYGRLTDDKG
+328 DDKG

-458 TIDTDLNMIDASG
+458 TINTDLNMIDASG
-471 NIVEDTDSITAEKY
+471 NIVEDTDSITAEQY

-503 NSGST
+503 GSGST
-508 DSSSDD
+508 
-514 TSDDGSDSYDDSSYD
+514 
-529 DSYDDSSYD
+529 
-538 SSDDS
+538 DDS
-543 SDDGSYDDGSYDDS
+543 SDDGSDDDS
-557 NYDDGSYDDS
+557 GSYDDS
-567 SYDDGSS
+567 SYDDGSY
-574 DGSSYDDYVDEG
+574 DDSYDES
-586 YDTDEEGGDWNY
+586 EE

>member
-1 MKFSP
+1 MKFP
-6 NIKIP
+6 LNFNNPFKKEN
-11 DSLKRVLKRES
+11 LTEGLQNFREERENRK
-22 TPTPLQEP
+22 TV
-30 RRPIK
+30 K
-35 RNPKDNIPLNF
+35 RNFKENIPLNF
-46 RERSNARISL
+46 RERSNARASL
-56 LASIV
+56 LASVI
-61 VLAILVLFFNQLD
+61 VLAVLVILFNQLD
-74 YRLIRKPA
+74 YRMIRKPA
-82 IDAQKKAAAIKEKQ
+82 IDAQKKSAAAKEKP
-96 EAAATTGEITTASV
+96 ETTATTSDVTTASV

-126 ASSDGNW
+126 ASEDGNW
-133 NYDKIYTHIQDAIKD
+133 NYDKIYTHITDAIKD
-148 ADIKMI
+148 ADIRMI

-183 IKAGFNVVESANN
+183 VKAGFNVVESANN

-207 DTLNFWKTTYPDVTL
+207 DTLNFWKTKYPDVTL

-266 DMIRKDKITTMIQK
+266 DMIRKEKITTMIQK

-328 LQPYGRLTDDKG
+328 LQPYGRISDGKG

-366 AKFTIQKTVKDGKT
+366 AKFTIQKTVENGKT
-380 SIEILT
+380 SIQILT

-419 GVQKYIGSGVFT
+419 GVQKYIGDGVFT

-458 TIDTDLNMIDASG
+458 IIDTDLNMVDSSG
-471 NIVEDTDSITAEKY
+471 NIVEDTDSITAEQY
-485 YADKGIDINS
+485 YADKGIDVNS
-495 ENFNSADN
+495 EDFNSADS
-503 NSGST
+503 NSGNT
-508 DSSSDD
+508 D
-514 TSDDGSDSYDDSSYD
+514 
-529 DSYDDSSYD
+529 D

-543 SDDGSYDDGSYDDS
+543 SDDGSDDGSYDDGSYDDS
-557 NYDDGSYDDS
+557 SYDDTGD
-567 SYDDGSS
+567 YDS
-574 DGSSYDDYVDEG
+574 
-586 YDTDEEGGDWNY
+586 EE

>member
-1 MKFSP
+1 MKFPP
-6 NIKIP
+6 NFNNPFKKENLP
-11 DSLKRVLKRES
+11 ESLQNFRELRES
-22 TPTPLQEP
+22 
-30 RRPIK
+30 RKAVK
-35 RNPKDNIPLNF
+35 RNSRDNIPLNF
-46 RERSNARISL
+46 RERSNARTSL
-56 LASIV
+56 IASIV
-61 VLAILVLFFNQLD
+61 VLAFLVLFFNQLD

-82 IDAQKKAAAIKEKQ
+82 IDAQKKTAAMKEQQKT
-96 EAAATTGEITTASV
+96 EAAATETTTASV

-126 ASSDGNW
+126 ASEDGNW
-133 NYDKIYTHIQDAIKD
+133 NYDKIYTHILDAIKD
-148 ADIKMI
+148 ADVKMI

-196 HIDDFGEGFLT
+196 HIDDFGEGFLN
-207 DTLNFWKTTYPDVTL
+207 DTLNFWKTKYPDVTL

-228 QEDADTV
+228 QEDSDTV

-266 DMIRKDKITTMIQK
+266 DMIQK
-280 AKQQADCIIFVAHWG
+280 AKKQADCIIFVAHWG

-366 AKFTIQKTVKDGKT
+366 AKFTIQKTVQNGKT
-380 SIEILT
+380 SIQILT
-386 PTVEPLVMHYNSDAG
+386 PTVEPLVMHYNSEAG

-413 ELASQN
+413 ELASQH
-419 GVQKYIGSGVFT
+419 GVQKYIGNVFT

-444 MNVTPSTGTNLLDV
+444 MNVTPSTGTDLLDV
-458 TIDTDLNMIDASG
+458 TINTDLNMVDASG
-471 NIVEDTDSITAEKY
+471 NVVEDTSSITAEQY
-485 YADKGIDINS
+485 YADKGIDVNS
-495 ENFNSADN
+495 EDFNAADN
-503 NSGST
+503 GSGNSD
-508 DSSSDD
+508 DSSYDSSDD
-514 TSDDGSDSYDDSSYD
+514 SSYDDSSYDDSSYD

-538 SSDDS
+538 DS
-543 SDDGSYDDGSYDDS
+543 SYDASYDDS
-557 NYDDGSYDDS
+557 
-567 SYDDGSS
+567 
-574 DGSSYDDYVDEG
+574 
-586 YDTDEEGGDWNY
+586 EE

>member
-1 MKFSP
+1 
-6 NIKIP
+6 
-11 DSLKRVLKRES
+11 
-22 TPTPLQEP
+22 
-30 RRPIK
+30 
-35 RNPKDNIPLNF
+35 
-46 RERSNARISL
+46 
-56 LASIV
+56 
-61 VLAILVLFFNQLD
+61 
-74 YRLIRKPA
+74 
-82 IDAQKKAAAIKEKQ
+82 
-96 EAAATTGEITTASV
+96 
-110 IAVGDNLYH
+110 
-119 QSLIDAG
+119 
-126 ASSDGNW
+126 
-133 NYDKIYTHIQDAIKD
+133 
-148 ADIKMI
+148 MI

-207 DTLNFWKTTYPDVTL
+207 DTLNFWKTKYPDVTL

-266 DMIRKDKITTMIQK
+266 DMIRKDKITAMIQK

-295 TEDETMPN
+295 YRRRN
-303 EYEKQWAA
+303 HAKRIRNSGAA

-323 GHPHV
+323 GHPYV
-328 LQPYGRLTDDKG
+328 LQPYGRRLTDDKG

-366 AKFTIQKTVKDGKT
+366 AKFTIQKTVQDGKT

-419 GVQKYIGSGVFT
+419 GVQSYIGSGVFT

-471 NIVEDTDSITAEKY
+471 NVVEDTDSITAEKY
-485 YADKGIDINS
+485 YADKGIDITS
-495 ENFNSADN
+495 EDFNSADN

-508 DSSSDD
+508 DDSSDD
-514 TSDDGSDSYDDSSYD
+514 GSYD
-529 DSYDDSSYD
+529 DSY
-538 SSDDS
+538 
-543 SDDGSYDDGSYDDS
+543 SDDGSYDDGSYDDGS
-557 NYDDGSYDDS
+557 YDDGSYDDGSYDDGSYDDGSYDDS
-567 SYDDGSS
+567 
-574 DGSSYDDYVDEG
+574 
-586 YDTDEEGGDWNY
+586 EE

>member
-1 MKFSP
+1 MKFP
-6 NIKIP
+6 LNFNNPFKKENLP
-11 DSLKRVLKRES
+11 EGLQNFREERENRK
-22 TPTPLQEP
+22 T
-30 RRPIK
+30 IK
-35 RNPKDNIPLNF
+35 RNFKENIPLNF
-46 RERSNARISL
+46 RERSNARTSL
-56 LASIV
+56 LASVI
-61 VLAILVLFFNQLD
+61 VLAVLVILFNQLD

-82 IDAQKKAAAIKEKQ
+82 IDAQKKAAAAKEKP
-96 EAAATTGEITTASV
+96 ETTATTNNVTTASV

-126 ASSDGNW
+126 ASEDGNW
-133 NYDKIYTHIQDAIKD
+133 NYDKIYTHITDAIKY
-148 ADIKMI
+148 ADIRMI

-183 IKAGFNVVESANN
+183 VKAGFNVVESANN

-207 DTLNFWKTTYPDVTL
+207 DTLNFWKTKYPDVTL

-266 DMIRKDKITTMIQK
+266 DMIRKEKITTMIQK

-328 LQPYGRLTDDKG
+328 LQPYGRISDGKG

-366 AKFTIQKTVKDGKT
+366 AKFTIQKTVENGKT
-380 SIEILT
+380 SIQILT

-419 GVQKYIGSGVFT
+419 GVQKYIVDGVFT

-458 TIDTDLNMIDASG
+458 TIDTDLNMVDSSG
-471 NIVEDTDSITAEKY
+471 NIVEDTDSITAEQY
-485 YADKGIDINS
+485 YADKGIDVNS
-495 ENFNSADN
+495 EDFNSADS
-503 NSGST
+503 NSGNT
-508 DSSSDD
+508 DDSSDD
-514 TSDDGSDSYDDSSYD
+514 SSDDGSDDGSYDDSSYD
-529 DSYDDSSYD
+529 DSSY
-538 SSDDS
+538 
-543 SDDGSYDDGSYDDS
+543 DDGSYDDGSYDDS
-557 NYDDGSYDDS
+557 SYDDTGD
-567 SYDDGSS
+567 YGS
-574 DGSSYDDYVDEG
+574 
-586 YDTDEEGGDWNY
+586 EE

>member
-1 MKFSP
+1 MKFPP
-6 NIKIP
+6 NFNNPFKKENLP
-11 DSLKRVLKRES
+11 ESLQNFRELRES
-22 TPTPLQEP
+22 
-30 RRPIK
+30 RKAVK
-35 RNPKDNIPLNF
+35 RNSRDNIPLNF
-46 RERSNARISL
+46 RERSNARTSL
-56 LASIV
+56 IASIV
-61 VLAILVLFFNQLD
+61 VLAFLVLFFNQLD

-82 IDAQKKAAAIKEKQ
+82 IDAQKKAAAMKEQQKT
-96 EAAATTGEITTASV
+96 EAAATETTTASV

-126 ASSDGNW
+126 ASEDGNW
-133 NYDKIYTHIQDAIKD
+133 NYDKIYTHILDAIKD
-148 ADIKMI
+148 ADVKMI

-196 HIDDFGEGFLT
+196 HIDDFGEGFLN
-207 DTLNFWKTTYPDVTL
+207 DTLNFWKTKYPDVTL

-228 QEDADTV
+228 QEDSATV

-266 DMIRKDKITTMIQK
+266 DMIRKEKITTMIQK
-280 AKQQADCIIFVAHWG
+280 AKKQADCIIFVAHWG

-366 AKFTIQKTVKDGKT
+366 AKFTIQKTVQNGKT
-380 SIEILT
+380 SIQILT
-386 PTVEPLVMHYNSDAG
+386 PTVEPLVMHYNSEAG

-413 ELASQN
+413 ELASQH
-419 GVQKYIGSGVFT
+419 GVQKYIGNVFT

-444 MNVTPSTGTNLLDV
+444 MNVTPSTGTDLLDV
-458 TIDTDLNMIDASG
+458 TINTDLNMVDASG
-471 NIVEDTDSITAEKY
+471 NVVEDTNSITAEQY
-485 YADKGIDINS
+485 YADKGIDVNS
-495 ENFNSADN
+495 EDFNAADN
-503 NSGST
+503 GSGNSD
-508 DSSSDD
+508 DSSYDSSDD
-514 TSDDGSDSYDDSSYD
+514 SSYDDSSYD

-538 SSDDS
+538 DS
-543 SDDGSYDDGSYDDS
+543 SYDASYDDS
-557 NYDDGSYDDS
+557 
-567 SYDDGSS
+567 
-574 DGSSYDDYVDEG
+574 
-586 YDTDEEGGDWNY
+586 EE

>member
-1 MKFSP
+1 MKFPP
-6 NIKIP
+6 NFNNPFKKENLP
-11 DSLKRVLKRES
+11 ESLQNFRELRES
-22 TPTPLQEP
+22 
-30 RRPIK
+30 RKAVK
-35 RNPKDNIPLNF
+35 RNSRDNIPLNF
-46 RERSNARISL
+46 RERSNARTSL
-56 LASIV
+56 IASIV
-61 VLAILVLFFNQLD
+61 VLAFLVLFFNQIA

-82 IDAQKKAAAIKEKQ
+82 IDAQKKAAAMKEQQKT
-96 EAAATTGEITTASV
+96 EAAATETTTASV

-126 ASSDGNW
+126 ASEDGNW
-133 NYDKIYTHIQDAIKD
+133 NYDKIYTHILDAIKD
-148 ADIKMI
+148 ADVKMI

-196 HIDDFGEGFLT
+196 HIDDFGEGFLN
-207 DTLNFWKTTYPDVTL
+207 DTLNFWKTKYPDVTL

-228 QEDADTV
+228 QEDSDTV

-266 DMIRKDKITTMIQK
+266 DMIRKEKITTMIQK
-280 AKQQADCIIFVAHWG
+280 AKKQADCIIFVAHWG

-366 AKFTIQKTVKDGKT
+366 AKFTIQKTVQNGKT
-380 SIEILT
+380 SIQILT
-386 PTVEPLVMHYNSDAG
+386 PTVEPLVMHYNSEAG

-413 ELASQN
+413 ELASQH
-419 GVQKYIGSGVFT
+419 GVQKYIGNVFT

-444 MNVTPSTGTNLLDV
+444 MNVTPSTGTDLLDV
-458 TIDTDLNMIDASG
+458 TINTDLNMVDASG
-471 NIVEDTDSITAEKY
+471 NVVEDTNSITAEQY
-485 YADKGIDINS
+485 YADKGIDVNS
-495 ENFNSADN
+495 EDFNAADN
-503 NSGST
+503 GSGNSD
-508 DSSSDD
+508 DSSYDSSDD
-514 TSDDGSDSYDDSSYD
+514 SSYDDSSYDDSSYD

-538 SSDDS
+538 DS
-543 SDDGSYDDGSYDDS
+543 SYDASYDDS
-557 NYDDGSYDDS
+557 
-567 SYDDGSS
+567 
-574 DGSSYDDYVDEG
+574 
-586 YDTDEEGGDWNY
+586 EE

>member
-1 MKFSP
+1 MKFPLNFNNSFKKE
-6 NIKIP
+6 N
-11 DSLKRVLKRES
+11 LTEGLQNFREERENRK
-22 TPTPLQEP
+22 TV
-30 RRPIK
+30 K
-35 RNPKDNIPLNF
+35 RNFKENIPLNF
-46 RERSNARISL
+46 RERSNARASL
-56 LASIV
+56 LASVI
-61 VLAILVLFFNQLD
+61 VLAVLVILFNQLD

-82 IDAQKKAAAIKEKQ
+82 IDAQKKTAAAKEKP
-96 EAAATTGEITTASV
+96 ETTATTNNVTTASV

-126 ASSDGNW
+126 ASEDGNW
-133 NYDKIYTHIQDAIKD
+133 NYDKIYTHITDAIKD
-148 ADIKMI
+148 ADIRMI

-183 IKAGFNVVESANN
+183 VKAGFNVVESANN

-207 DTLNFWKTTYPDVTL
+207 DTLNFWKTKYPDVTL

-266 DMIRKDKITTMIQK
+266 DMIRKEKITTMIQK

-328 LQPYGRLTDDKG
+328 LQPYGRISDGKG

-366 AKFTIQKTVKDGKT
+366 AKFTIQKTVENGKT
-380 SIEILT
+380 SIQILT

-419 GVQKYIGSGVFT
+419 GVQKYIGDGVFT

-458 TIDTDLNMIDASG
+458 TIDTDLNMVDSSG
-471 NIVEDTDSITAEKY
+471 NIVEDTDSITAEQY

-495 ENFNSADN
+495 EDFNSADS
-503 NSGST
+503 NSGNT
-508 DSSSDD
+508 DDSSDD
-514 TSDDGSDSYDDSSYD
+514 SSDDGSDDGSYDDSSYD
-529 DSYDDSSYD
+529 DSSY
-538 SSDDS
+538 
-543 SDDGSYDDGSYDDS
+543 DDGSYDDGSYDDS
-557 NYDDGSYDDS
+557 SYDDTGD
-567 SYDDGSS
+567 YDS
-574 DGSSYDDYVDEG
+574 
-586 YDTDEEGGDWNY
+586 EE